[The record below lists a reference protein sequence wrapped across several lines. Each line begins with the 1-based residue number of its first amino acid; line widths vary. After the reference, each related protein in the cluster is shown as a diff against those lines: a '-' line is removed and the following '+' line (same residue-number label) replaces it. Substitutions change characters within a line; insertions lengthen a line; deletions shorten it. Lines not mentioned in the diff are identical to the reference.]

1 MVLCYYSQL
10 CYYGQHHC
18 PEHAVCWP
26 EAEGWRHRLLW
37 CRIISQVLIYLSEFL
52 HFCTPSQQLCFSS
65 DTQIPTFCTISS
77 SQFSS
82 HQLQLPGT
90 NSLFLS
96 TVLPQSVLSNLP
108 WKPFFFSETFS
119 SVPLLWGTSVCGVHW
134 IFVVKILVYCLVSRL
149 RSRYVRC
156 LLCLCQ
162 QWGCTLRAVREIL
175 QACVMLTALFFSGKK
190 NYLPPS
196 YLIYGFGFLFKV
208 SVDVGH
214 SSTVGYKWFLIN
226 MSSCVLCI
234 ILYLHCHILKEL
246 FCRLNFLWTWRGLK
260 GHDLQ

>member
-1 MVLCYYSQL
+1 MQD
-10 CYYGQHHC
+10 H
-18 PEHAVCWP
+18 
-26 EAEGWRHRLLW
+26 
-37 CRIISQVLIYLSEFL
+37 
-52 HFCTPSQQLCFSS
+52 FSS
-65 DTQIPTFCTISS
+65 PHLPFRISS
-77 SQFSS
+77 LLHSFPAALLFFR
-82 HQLQLPGT
+82 HPNT
-90 NSLFLS
+90 NLLHYFQ
-96 TVLPQSVLSNLP
+96 QSVLLSPAPATWNQLP
-108 WKPFFFSETFS
+108 VSVHGATSVSSLKSALKTFFFSETFS

-134 IFVVKILVYCLVSRL
+134 IFVVKILVYCLDGRL

-214 SSTVGYKWFLIN
+214 SSTVGYEWFLIN